1 MLDMG
6 KEKISL
12 VRYAGDYW
20 VTLAGVTAVR
30 KVDGY
35 SSLASVK
42 SAIRTYVVKQD
53 SSKYIAFRGETQLK
67 NIVQENITNPM
78 FNPEEFE
85 GTRTAL
91 IHWSML
97 DGINERFKLETEYEN
112 DFLRFMEEA
121 EDYMEQNVK
130 PAEEEQTADDEN
142 FISNRSAIIRQ
153 LRSDLNRL
161 DREMETKSRNREK
174 ILQAINAM
182 ESLEIEDFQ

>member
-1 MLDMG
+1 MG
-6 KEKISL
+6 EKKLSL

-20 VTLAGVTAVR
+20 VTLAGVTSVR

-67 NIVQENITNPM
+67 NIVQENITNPL
-78 FNPEEFE
+78 FNAEEFE

-91 IHWSML
+91 IHFTML
-97 DGINERFKLETEYEN
+97 DGINERFKIEKEYEN
-112 DFLRFMEEA
+112 MFMRFMEEA
-121 EDYMEQNVK
+121 EDYMEQHVK
-130 PAEEEQTADDEN
+130 PEEDEQTEDEGN
-142 FISNRSAIIRQ
+142 FITSRSTILRQ

-161 DREMETKSRNREK
+161 DREMETKARNREK